1 MASSLPTFPRVVFTT
16 VEPISLVAGFLGAV
30 IDPAWFIGEQ
40 VLQKDGIATS
50 EGSIVVAWQLG
61 NLYLLL
67 AFIGIAVLSTTSEN
81 KVVRAYLVALWLGD
95 VGHIGFSCYGLG
107 WGKLVRPVEWNA
119 MAWGNIAMTLQHLT
133 VSLRLLQLIASMETR
148 SYAKRAGRY
157 APAPAP
163 SLPPMATRHRGIN
176 PLSSSPRKSQS
187 TQESKGK
194 LLRDPVA
201 RRNAPVDTA
210 SIASIA
216 TEPSRV
222 DDETEFGE
230 DEKFVED
237 VKPAEGREY
246 VESSI
251 YSDEEG
257 ASFEDH
263 SEEIRVGLEANDARR
278 KILELSIPDLCR
290 AADDLME
297 YIGKRDTDPDVF
309 HGRLAIK
316 RRAFQSVRAEY
327 EEEDTAPFI
336 DWAPFLSESAAL
348 ARVNV
353 VTAFDKLCDFN
364 PDNEREMASFLTTL
378 WPLFPAWFV
387 LEQSMFQEPETM
399 LDLRTWLFIESFSRQ
414 TGETDYKRL
423 IASIFCKDEGK
434 GKINYAQLFAGG
446 HFLELGGEG
455 EDHDE
460 LCSARVSEI
469 VNIVHKKKAG
479 EAISLLR
486 EKFGLDQLIP
496 ELQSTFKALYKILK
510 PAEKQAS
517 IQLDTRAFTPYE
529 HQQES
534 MSMMGSQADDLA
546 SESQS
551 IIRAGT
557 GEAEPSLFVGQ
568 ESIRAL
574 QEGNRR
580 ESTVPPSN
588 QQLVVPGRNAPLDY
602 PDHQNTDLLLRDSL
616 PPPQP
621 KKKRPGPVKLIRREE
636 PRGLMGPPPPKKSR
650 VQQSVPDSQPS
661 PSQTPDPSPTA
672 PPQSS
677 AANLRAVDERYAEMA
692 LQNRLNSSQGPQKR
706 IPWTEPDSNM
716 LIELIA
722 ECHCGWSVIE
732 RRGKERF
739 EIPRNQQACRDKAR
753 NLKVQFLLTDRN
765 LPPLFDEVALGPKE
779 VMKVQS
785 HGKNPFRRVADVDG
799 DGRPIGTEFRTA
811 SMETF

>member
-1 MASSLPTFPRVVFTT
+1 
-16 VEPISLVAGFLGAV
+16 
-30 IDPAWFIGEQ
+30 
-40 VLQKDGIATS
+40 
-50 EGSIVVAWQLG
+50 
-61 NLYLLL
+61 
-67 AFIGIAVLSTTSEN
+67 
-81 KVVRAYLVALWLGD
+81 
-95 VGHIGFSCYGLG
+95 
-107 WGKLVRPVEWNA
+107 
-119 MAWGNIAMTLQHLT
+119 
-133 VSLRLLQLIASMETR
+133 METR

-157 APAPAP
+157 APAPAR
-163 SLPPMATRHRGIN
+163 SLPPPMATRHRGIN

-194 LLRDPVA
+194 LLRGPVA

-210 SIASIA
+210 SIASSIA
-216 TEPSRV
+216 THPGRV

-230 DEKFVED
+230 DDGSVED
-237 VKPAEGREY
+237 VKPSGSRDH
-246 VESSI
+246 VQSSI

-290 AADDLME
+290 EADDLME
-297 YIGKRDTDPDVF
+297 YIEKRDKDPDVF

-316 RRAFQSVRAEY
+316 RRAFHSVRAEY

-336 DWAPFLSESAAL
+336 DWAPFLRQSAAL

-364 PDNEREMASFLTTL
+364 PDNEREMAPFLTTL
-378 WPLFPAWFV
+378 CRFFPAWFV
-387 LEQSMFQEPETM
+387 LEQSMLQDPETT
-399 LDLRTWLFIESFSRQ
+399 LDLRTWLFIDSFSRQ

-423 IASIFCKDEGK
+423 IASIFCKDVGE
-434 GKINYAQLFAGG
+434 GKINYAHLFAGG

-479 EAISLLR
+479 DAISLLKER
-486 EKFGLDQLIP
+486 FGLDQLIP
-496 ELQSTFKALYKILK
+496 ELQSTLKALYKILK
-510 PAEKQAS
+510 PVEKQAS
-517 IQLDTRAFTPYE
+517 VQLDTRTFTPYE
-529 HQQES
+529 NQQES

-574 QEGNRR
+574 QEGNRGG
-580 ESTVPPSN
+580 STVPPSN
-588 QQLVVPGRNAPLDY
+588 QQLVAPRRDAPLDY

-616 PPPQP
+616 PPLQP
-621 KKKRPGPVKLIRREE
+621 KRKRPGPFVNSDDEDDDAEDSGGECFETDTREVKPIRREE
-636 PRGLMGPPPPKKSR
+636 PRGLMGPPPPKRSR
-650 VQQSVPDSQPS
+650 AQQSVPDSQPS
-661 PSQTPDPSPTA
+661 PSQTPDSTPTA

-677 AANLRAVDERYAEMA
+677 LPDLRAVNEKRAELA
-692 LQNRLNSSQGPQKR
+692 LQNRFNSSQGPQKR
-706 IPWTEPDSNM
+706 IPWTDHDTNL
-716 LIELIA
+716 LIDLIA
-722 ECHCGWSVIE
+722 ECHCRWSLIE
-732 RRGKERF
+732 KRGDGRWEKE
-739 EIPRNQQACRDKAR
+739 RNQQACRDKAR
-753 NLKVQFLLTDRN
+753 NLKVQFLLTDQN
-765 LPPLFDEVALGPKE
+765 LPPLFDDVMLGPKE
-779 VMKVQS
+779 VMKIQS
-785 HGKNPFRRVADVDG
+785 HGKNPDRKVADVDE
-799 DGRPIGTEFRTA
+799 DGRPIGTELRRA
-811 SMETF
+811 SMGAS

>member
-1 MASSLPTFPRVVFTT
+1 MLHFCPTTRSSPLW
-16 VEPISLVAGFLGAV
+16 PITAV
-30 IDPAWFIGEQ
+30 RQCQI
-40 VLQKDGIATS
+40 L
-50 EGSIVVAWQLG
+50 
-61 NLYLLL
+61 
-67 AFIGIAVLSTTSEN
+67 
-81 KVVRAYLVALWLGD
+81 
-95 VGHIGFSCYGLG
+95 GLG
-107 WGKLVRPVEWNA
+107 SASQDDRKT
-119 MAWGNIAMTLQHLT
+119 NIQQPSPARLCLLSKDLQHLT

-148 SYAKRAGRY
+148 SYSKRAGRY

-216 TEPSRV
+216 TDPGRV

-230 DEKFVED
+230 DEKP
-237 VKPAEGREY
+237 VKSREY
-246 VESSI
+246 VESSM
-251 YSDEEG
+251 YSAEEG
-257 ASFEDH
+257 ASYEDH

-336 DWAPFLSESAAL
+336 DWAPFLSQSAAL

-399 LDLRTWLFIESFSRQ
+399 LDLRTWLFVESFSRQ

-423 IASIFCKDEGK
+423 IASIFCKDVDE

-469 VNIVHKKKAG
+469 VNIVHKKRAG

-496 ELQSTFKALYKILK
+496 ELQSTFKALYRILK
-510 PAEKQAS
+510 PAGKQAS
-517 IQLDTRAFTPYE
+517 VQLDTRPSTPYE

-534 MSMMGSQADDLA
+534 MMGSQDDLA

-557 GEAEPSLFVGQ
+557 GEAE
-568 ESIRAL
+568 
-574 QEGNRR
+574 
-580 ESTVPPSN
+580 
-588 QQLVVPGRNAPLDY
+588 
-602 PDHQNTDLLLRDSL
+602 
-616 PPPQP
+616 
-621 KKKRPGPVKLIRREE
+621 
-636 PRGLMGPPPPKKSR
+636 
-650 VQQSVPDSQPS
+650 
-661 PSQTPDPSPTA
+661 
-672 PPQSS
+672 
-677 AANLRAVDERYAEMA
+677 
-692 LQNRLNSSQGPQKR
+692 
-706 IPWTEPDSNM
+706 
-716 LIELIA
+716 
-722 ECHCGWSVIE
+722 
-732 RRGKERF
+732 
-739 EIPRNQQACRDKAR
+739 
-753 NLKVQFLLTDRN
+753 
-765 LPPLFDEVALGPKE
+765 
-779 VMKVQS
+779 
-785 HGKNPFRRVADVDG
+785 
-799 DGRPIGTEFRTA
+799 
-811 SMETF
+811 

>member
-1 MASSLPTFPRVVFTT
+1 
-16 VEPISLVAGFLGAV
+16 
-30 IDPAWFIGEQ
+30 
-40 VLQKDGIATS
+40 
-50 EGSIVVAWQLG
+50 
-61 NLYLLL
+61 
-67 AFIGIAVLSTTSEN
+67 
-81 KVVRAYLVALWLGD
+81 
-95 VGHIGFSCYGLG
+95 
-107 WGKLVRPVEWNA
+107 
-119 MAWGNIAMTLQHLT
+119 
-133 VSLRLLQLIASMETR
+133 METR

-163 SLPPMATRHRGIN
+163 SLPLMATRHRGIN

-237 VKPAEGREY
+237 VKPADGREY

-263 SEEIRVGLEANDARR
+263 SDEIRVGLEANNARR

-327 EEEDTAPFI
+327 EEEGTAPFI

-423 IASIFCKDEGK
+423 IASIFCKKDEGE

-486 EKFGLDQLIP
+486 EKFGLEQLIP

-517 IQLDTRAFTPYE
+517 VQLDTRAFTPYE
-529 HQQES
+529 HQQE
-534 MSMMGSQADDLA
+534 SMMGSQADDLA

-580 ESTVPPSN
+580 ESTIPPSN

-621 KKKRPGPVKLIRREE
+621 KKKRPGPFVENSDDDEEEDSGGECFETDTRSVKSIRREE
-636 PRGLMGPPPPKKSR
+636 PRGLMAPPPPKKSR

-661 PSQTPDPSPTA
+661 PSQTPDPSSAA

-677 AANLRAVDERYAEMA
+677 VPDLRAVNERRAEMS

-706 IPWTEPDSNM
+706 IPWTESDSNM

-785 HGKNPFRRVADVDG
+785 HGKNPFRRVADVDEN
-799 DGRPIGTEFRTA
+799 GRPIGTEFRAA